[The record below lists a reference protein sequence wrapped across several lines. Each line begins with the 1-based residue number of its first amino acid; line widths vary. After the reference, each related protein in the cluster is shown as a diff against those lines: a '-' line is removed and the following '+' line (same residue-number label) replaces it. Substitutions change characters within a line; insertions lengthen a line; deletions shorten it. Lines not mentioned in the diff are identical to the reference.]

1 MPIIKFPAN
10 FTFSFCWSQHR
21 RPTHFSDVKITN
33 KSIEIMTKMEFL
45 VSRVFCTSDV
55 GDWSISPAGTPGMK
69 GTCEAT
75 KILFNFHFFFFLTF
89 TFYCALTYF
98 VFSSHF
104 HFFFCTLTRITS
116 IFCIGI
122 GTILILSTMDFFIL
136 IRPES
141 DQTFPCSWLAN
152 MGFGDLISVTLVV
165 EDAQNFLMLLKIS
178 KCLSTSDCWA
188 TN

>member
-1 MPIIKFPAN
+1 MHIKKFPAN

-21 RPTHFSDVKITN
+21 RPTHFSDVKITY

-69 GTCEAT
+69 GTREAT

-122 GTILILSTMDFFIL
+122 GTILILSTMDFFIF

-141 DQTFPCSWLAN
+141 DQTFPCNWLAN
-152 MGFGDLISVTLVV
+152 
-165 EDAQNFLMLLKIS
+165 
-178 KCLSTSDCWA
+178 
-188 TN
+188 